1 MHLGTLDVHVNLSRE
16 SEWFA
21 GRWVEFSSPGF
32 RVHWGTSPSAS
43 AWDSESRT
51 LYAQFPISL
60 VPVAVI
66 LLQSILVGV
75 LGDFHFQALRIYPR
89 EEKLLH
95 GYYVYEG
102 TVQPAGGTFPAGLS
116 GRRAQGTLLQQ
127 AWS

>member
-1 MHLGTLDVHVNLSRE
+1 MVC
-16 SEWFA
+16 
-21 GRWVEFSSPGF
+21 
-32 RVHWGTSPSAS
+32 
-43 AWDSESRT
+43 RT
-51 LYAQFPISL
+51 LGGVFFSWVQSPLGDEPLSLCLGLGVAHALRSVSISL